1 MRVPPRFREGREDL
15 LAATLLDAA
24 RAYRRPP
31 STRARIAKA
40 LGLPIAVS
48 VAAPAVAAAS
58 SFAAKM
64 VVIVSAATI
73 ATGGGV
79 VAYRIHTEREARR
92 AVVTRAAPVADA
104 GVRRA
109 PPSFARPTLAPVM
122 SPRPEERPTTMASA
136 KATPAIAAAALS
148 LQHTRLQRLP
158 APRAVE
164 PAPRAN
170 ETAVAPAP
178 APAAVAMAVPAP
190 AMKPA
195 PPAPP
200 VSPSPFAPVVRA
212 SVPAAS
218 LATASSSIPSR
229 PVANIA
235 PAPQQVPLTRE
246 IELLD
251 AAERAERRG
260 DHGAALV
267 TLDEYVR
274 AFPVGAMLA
283 ESKVLRIA
291 ALLGRG
297 DRAAAQDLGRA
308 FLARY
313 APSPLGAR
321 VRSMLPELS
330 NPKKELP

>member
-1 MRVPPRFREGREDL
+1 MRGPPRFREGGEDL

-48 VAAPAVAAAS
+48 IAAPAVAAAS

-122 SPRPEERPTTMASA
+122 SPRPEEPPTTRTSA
-136 KATPAIAAAALS
+136 KAPPALAAALS
-148 LQHTRLQRLP
+148 LQHPRLQRPP
-158 APRAVE
+158 ASRAVE
-164 PAPRAN
+164 PARRAN

-178 APAAVAMAVPAP
+178 APAAVAMAVAAP
-190 AMKPA
+190 PMKPA

-200 VSPSPFAPVVRA
+200 LSPSPFAPVARA

-218 LATASSSIPSR
+218 LATASSSMPSR
-229 PVANIA
+229 PAANIA
-235 PAPQQVPLTRE
+235 LAPQQVPLTRE

-274 AFPVGAMLA
+274 AFPEGAMLA

-297 DRAAAQDLGRA
+297 DRTAAQDLGRA